1 MIHRALLGSME
12 RFLGVLLENYA
23 GDLPLWLAPTQLMV
37 LPVSEKYQK
46 EAEDIFSQFTAQGF
60 RCQLNDKEETVGK
73 RIREGELKKIPY
85 IVVIGEKEVKNQTLT
100 VRQRGKKELMETS
113 FNQLQKTMETLIQ
126 EKK

>member
-1 MIHRALLGSME
+1 MIHRALLGSVE

-23 GDLPLWLAPTQLMV
+23 GDLPLWLAPTQLMI

-46 EAEDIFSQFTAQGF
+46 EAKKIFSQFAAQGF
-60 RCQLNDKEETVGK
+60 RCQLNAKEETVSK

-85 IVVIGEKEVKNQTLT
+85 LVVIGEKEIKNQTLT
-100 VRQRGKKELMETS
+100 VRQRGKKELIEIS
-113 FNQLQKTMETLIQ
+113 FDQLQKTMEALIQ